1 MVLGTV
7 VITENPTPLAAA
19 ARFSEVRLVQ
29 RGWVIHQVSKYGFAP
44 VCTQDSDSHRDCK
57 DSEAKLVRP
66 FEAQQ
71 LGYVLLI
78 IECYH
83 MNEPLEDFNL
93 NEKSID
99 SCGDAVQQQSPR
111 PHPHLVAKL

>member
-29 RGWVIHQVSKYGFAP
+29 KAWVIHQVSKYGFVP

-57 DSEAKLVRP
+57 DSKAKLVRP
-66 FEAQQ
+66 LEAQQ
-71 LGYVLLI
+71 LGYVFLVI
-78 IECYH
+78 KCCH
-83 MNEPLEDFNL
+83 MNHSWRFQPE
-93 NEKSID
+93 
-99 SCGDAVQQQSPR
+99 
-111 PHPHLVAKL
+111 

>member
-19 ARFSEVRLVQ
+19 ARFSEVRLE
-29 RGWVIHQVSKYGFAP
+29 RGVGLIHQVSKYGFLP

-66 FEAQQ
+66 LEAQQ
-71 LGYVLLI
+71 LGYVFVVMKCCHI
-78 IECYH
+78 NHFEI
-83 MNEPLEDFNL
+83 
-93 NEKSID
+93 ST
-99 SCGDAVQQQSPR
+99 
-111 PHPHLVAKL
+111 